1 MSRWIRL
8 VSCVALA
15 GLGACGGDDGN
26 DKPVDGS
33 VADAPV
39 DSLCG
44 ADKAFESEVIDWVAT
59 KATFCGV
66 NNATATVRGA
76 TAKTAKTAPN
86 GRLQLCL
93 ASKDVTLIDVAPSAT
108 ASDCTTPK
116 SPYPNAGVI
125 VVTQAQLDAG
135 VMPSARFMTAD
146 TMMKTFNTGALGPYN
161 AQQAQLVVH
170 LTGPAK
176 TVTLGTPNHSVP
188 LYWNGTAWV
197 ESADSDSATATDVFF
212 PNIDSS
218 ASTKVTVGTTDFP
231 LSLAAGT
238 LEPGKFTYV
247 TFVSS

>member
-33 VADAPV
+33 VADAPP

-44 ADKAFESEVIDWVAT
+44 SDKAFEAEVIDWVAT
-59 KATFCGV
+59 TTTFCGV

-93 ASKDVTLIDVAPSAT
+93 ANKDVTLIDVAPSAT

-135 VMPSARFMTAD
+135 VQPSARFMTAD
-146 TMMKTFNTGALGPYN
+146 TMTKTFNTGVLGAYN
-161 AQQAQLVVH
+161 ANQAQLVVH

-176 TVTLGTPNHSVP
+176 VVTLGTGSHSVP

-197 ESADSDSATATDVFF
+197 QGTGDSATATDVYF
-212 PNIDSS
+212 PNVDAST
-218 ASTKVTVGTTDFP
+218 STKVSVGTTDIP
-231 LSLAAGT
+231 LSPTAGT
-238 LEPGKFTYV
+238 LEAGKFTYV
-247 TFVSS
+247 TFVTN